1 MSTIIT
7 SRQFQSREE
16 RIQTLIKQEMAIG
29 ARKSWGINGTSLKN
43 YAFTPGR
50 FQPNRKDTAPEQL
63 DFEALFV
70 REAEKVFSRGEKL
83 NVLDIGTGDGTTWRK
98 PILKYGEKF
107 NLSATTLCDCHGI
120 WEGIR
125 PMLKFTNA
133 ARVHLHYP
141 AESFDVVLSHYG
153 LHMELRAAFDGIIAL
168 LKKGGQAFLSGY
180 GYAKPWHPEM
190 DDYHSYL
197 SVTRGE
203 VGSNFKIIMACDT
216 GRSYKSSAEWFLW
229 LQKT

>member
-1 MSTIIT
+1 M
-7 SRQFQSREE
+7 
-16 RIQTLIKQEMAIG
+16 
-29 ARKSWGINGTSLKN
+29 
-43 YAFTPGR
+43 
-50 FQPNRKDTAPEQL
+50 
-63 DFEALFV
+63 
-70 REAEKVFSRGEKL
+70 REAEKAFSRGEKL

-98 PILKYGEKF
+98 PILEYGEKF
-107 NLSATTLCDCHGI
+107 NLSATTLCDCREI

-141 AESFDVVLSHYG
+141 AESFDVVISHYG
-153 LHMELRAAFDGIIAL
+153 LHLELGAAFDGIIAL

-180 GYAKPWHPEM
+180 GYDKPWHAEM

-197 SVTRGE
+197 SIARGE
-203 VGSNFKIIMACDT
+203 IGSNFNIIMARDT
-216 GRSYKSSAEWFLW
+216 SHSHENGVEWFLW

>member
-1 MSTIIT
+1 MAPSACIGVHNAPMHFHISHFLTTTLINQLPHI
-7 SRQFQSREE
+7 SSKRHLYVNHHHFPPVPKPRG

-29 ARKSWGINGTSLKN
+29 ARGSWGINGTSLKN

-70 REAEKVFSRGEKL
+70 REAEKAFARGEKL

-180 GYAKPWHPEM
+180 GY
-190 DDYHSYL
+190 DVY
-197 SVTRGE
+197 V
-203 VGSNFKIIMACDT
+203 
-216 GRSYKSSAEWFLW
+216 
-229 LQKT
+229 